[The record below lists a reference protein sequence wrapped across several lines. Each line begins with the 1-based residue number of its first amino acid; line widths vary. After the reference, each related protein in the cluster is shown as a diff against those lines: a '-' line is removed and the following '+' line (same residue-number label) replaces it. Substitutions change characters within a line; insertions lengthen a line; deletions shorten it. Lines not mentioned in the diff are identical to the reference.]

1 MSDRP
6 FQVYAISDATGGLA
20 FHLAQS
26 ACLQFQG
33 IPFKIV
39 KKGKVNTEKKIQEAL
54 SEAKE
59 REAIVLFTMVSQDLR
74 RLMLTEAK
82 NQNVVAMDIMGPAL
96 DMLSHYFHKLP
107 SSEPGLQYRVTQD
120 YYKRT
125 EAIDFAVRHD
135 DGLSLDTLRQADI
148 VLLGVSRTSKT
159 PLSIFLAYQG
169 HRCANLTVVEG
180 MELPAAVRDVDPKK
194 IVGLIIDPT
203 KLSDIR
209 TSRLK
214 KLGRA
219 QDEDY
224 AQVGTIE
231 NELAHAQKVFDTLP
245 GIQIVDV
252 TGKAIEEVASEII
265 HRLSL

>member
-1 MSDRP
+1 M
-6 FQVYAISDATGGLA
+6 
-20 FHLAQS
+20 
-26 ACLQFQG
+26 
-33 IPFKIV
+33 PFKIT
-39 KKGKVNTEKKIQEAL
+39 KRGRVNTPKKIQEVL
-54 SEAKE
+54 TEAKE

-82 NQNVVAMDIMGPAL
+82 KSNVVAMDIMGPAL

-120 YYKRT
+120 YYNRT

-135 DGLSLDTLRQADI
+135 DGLSLDTLKQADI
-148 VLLGVSRTSKT
+148 VLIGVSRTSKT

-169 HRCANLTVVEG
+169 HRTANLTIVNG
-180 MELPAAVRDVDPKK
+180 MDLPSIIHDIDRKK
-194 IVGLIIDPT
+194 IVGLT
-203 KLSDIR
+203 STSERLVAVR

-224 AQVGTIE
+224 AQVGVIE
-231 NELAHAQKVFDTLP
+231 NELTHSQKIFDSLP

-252 TGKAIEEVASEII
+252 TGKNIEEVASEIT
-265 HRLSL
+265 HRLSI